1 MASIRKIARRSFL
14 IGSAAIAGGVAFG
27 VYKINQDAPNPL
39 VAGEGE
45 ATLNPFILINADG
58 VTIITPR
65 AEMGQGAQ
73 TTLAALVAEELDIAW
88 EDVRIMHGPPAQAY
102 YNSALLGGA
111 LPFRHYADTAFKQ
124 GLRQAVGKAGK
135 LLSLQVTG
143 GSTSMKDGFERMRH
157 AGASAREALK
167 MAAARQLGVDIST
180 LKTEN
185 GQVIAADGT
194 ALPYTALAEAA
205 ATFDAPNPELR
216 PSSAWKYLGKSMPRL
231 DMVGKS
237 TGTAAFA
244 IDTVMPDMKFAT
256 VRMNPK
262 RSGMVSFD
270 ATEALKMAGVEKVVD
285 LGTGIGVIATN
296 TWLAF
301 KAAEAIEIVWE
312 DAAYP
317 ATSDALMDVIKASLD
332 DDPDTTARDDGDVT
346 ADIAGTEVIAD
357 YTVPWL
363 AHTTMEPMNATALLR
378 DGHLTLWAGNQAPII
393 TRDKCAAVAG
403 LPPENVTL
411 HTTLMGGGFG
421 RRSETDF
428 SVQATMLAAAL
439 PDTPIKVTWTREED
453 IALDFFRPA
462 AAARF
467 RGIVKD
473 GKAQLLNGAIAAPS
487 LTKQS
492 TRRMTGNAAPGPDR
506 AHVEAACDQPYAI
519 PNHRITG
526 HLSALDVPIGYW
538 RSVAASFN
546 GFFYDTFIDEMA
558 HAAQADPLAFRLA
571 LAKDEHMP
579 SALAI
584 EKVREMSGWT
594 GQTPTGIGRGIG
606 FSHSFGTAVAM
617 VVEVQDTAGVI
628 KITKVWIACDV
639 GIALDPSIIQA
650 QMVSGAI
657 YGMSAA
663 IMGEISFADG
673 QVEEQ
678 NFPDYDA
685 LRMCTTPTFEV
696 AVLENGPHLGGVG
709 EPGTPPSMPA
719 LGNALFDL
727 TGIRARDLPFV
738 KTYDFAL

>member
-1 MASIRKIARRSFL
+1 MANIRKIARRSFL

-39 VAGEGE
+39 VASEGE
-45 ATLNPFILINADG
+45 STLNPFILINADG
-58 VTIITPR
+58 VTIVTPR
-65 AEMGQGAQ
+65 AEMGQGTQ

-102 YNSALLGGA
+102 YNAALLGMA
-111 LPFRHYADTAFKQ
+111 LPFKHYADTDFKH
-124 GLRQAVGKAGK
+124 GLRQAVGNAGK

-143 GSTSMKDGFERMRH
+143 GSTAMKDGFERMRH

-167 MAAARQLGVDIST
+167 MAAAAQLGVDIST

-194 ALPYTALAEAA
+194 TLPYTTLAEAA
-205 ATFDAPNPELR
+205 AAFDAPNPDLR
-216 PSSAWKYLGKSMPRL
+216 PASAWKYLGKSMPRL

-237 TGTAAFA
+237 TGTTAFA
-244 IDTVMPDMKFAT
+244 IDTVLPDMKFAT

-270 ATEALKMAGVEKVVD
+270 ATEALKMAGVEKVVG
-285 LGTGIGVIATN
+285 LGNGIGVIATN

-301 KAAEAIEIVWE
+301 KAAEAVEIVWE

-317 ATSDALMDVIKASLD
+317 ATSKELMTAIKASLD
-332 DDPDTTARDDGDVT
+332 DDPNTTARDDGDVA
-346 ADIAGTEVIAD
+346 ADIAGTEITAD

-378 DGHLTLWAGNQAPII
+378 DGQLTVWVGNQAPII
-393 TRDKCAAVAG
+393 TRDKCADAAG
-403 LPPENVTL
+403 LPPENVTV

-428 SVQATMLAAAL
+428 SVQAALLAAAL

-473 GKAQLLNGAIAAPS
+473 GKPQLLDGAIAAPS
-487 LTKQS
+487 VTKQ
-492 TRRMTGNAAPGPDR
+492 TVLRVTGNSVPGPDR
-506 AHVEAACDQPYAI
+506 AHVEGAYDQPYAI

-526 HLSALDVPIGYW
+526 HLTPLSVPIGSW

-571 LAKDEHMP
+571 LAKDEHAP

-584 EKVREMSGWT
+584 EKVREISGWT
-594 GQTPTGIGRGIG
+594 GQTPAGIGRGIG

-617 VVEVQDTAGVI
+617 VVEVQDSADIIGI
-628 KITKVWIACDV
+628 NKVWIACDV
-639 GIALDPSIIQA
+639 GIALDPSIIEA
-650 QMVSGAI
+650 QMISGAI

-673 QVEEQ
+673 QVQEK
-678 NFPDYDA
+678 NYPDYDA
-685 LRMCTTPTFEV
+685 LRMHTVPAFEV
-696 AVLENGPHLGGVG
+696 AILENSPHLGGVG

-727 TGIRARDLPFV
+727 TRLRTRDLPFI